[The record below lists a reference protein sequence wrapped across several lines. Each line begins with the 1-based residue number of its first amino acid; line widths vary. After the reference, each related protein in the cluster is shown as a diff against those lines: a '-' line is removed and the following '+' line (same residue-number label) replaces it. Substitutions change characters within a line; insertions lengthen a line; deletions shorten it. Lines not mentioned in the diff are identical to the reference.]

1 MQICFMWR
9 LYFPP
14 RTLSPWEACFSVVSL
29 PSLPFQ
35 PGFYYFLWGREHSE
49 SSYSLMWLR
58 LWPRL
63 PAIHAFSYPY
73 ITSFS
78 LSLLLFLQSNLSS
91 FLSCQTLDS
100 KHTLGCDN
108 NTAHHKALWSSF
120 ELLIGICFHWS
131 PLNKCPRRSTVQLL
145 TRSVCPTLKSPI
157 LKLFVSLAFH
167 AHSSIC
173 FVWFQSFLPC
183 WIKILWALL

>member
-29 PSLPFQ
+29 PSLLFQ
-35 PGFYYFLWGREHSE
+35 PGFYYSLWGREHSE

-73 ITSFS
+73 ITSLS
-78 LSLLLFLQSNLSS
+78 LSYSFCSLISPPFFHARLLIVNTLSDVTTTQPTIRRSDPPSSSWLEFVFTDPHLTNALAILQSNYSYALFVPHWNHQSLS
-91 FLSCQTLDS
+91 FLS
-100 KHTLGCDN
+100 
-108 NTAHHKALWSSF
+108 A
-120 ELLIGICFHWS
+120 
-131 PLNKCPRRSTVQLL
+131 
-145 TRSVCPTLKSPI
+145 
-157 LKLFVSLAFH
+157 
-167 AHSSIC
+167 
-173 FVWFQSFLPC
+173 
-183 WIKILWALL
+183 